1 MTLYF
6 QVQGLKLKFT
16 ETEKAQLQM
25 HWKVRERKKVSSLKK
40 YHQGP
45 EKKMPGTKERYRD
58 PESIRQYG
66 NTRKILNKKKDIKK
80 MKKKYLGNPKQKRE
94 CEKNMQTIPNE
105 KENMKQTNMRK
116 ILNQKEN
123 KKKDH
128 MTKILNQKENMKKQI

>member
-45 EKKMPGTKERYRD
+45 EKKMQGTKERYRD

-80 MKKKYLGNPKQKRE
+80 MKKNIWEILNK
-94 CEKNMQTIPNE
+94 
-105 KENMKQTNMRK
+105 KENVKK
-116 ILNQKEN
+116 ICRQSLT
-123 KKKDH
+123 KKK
-128 MTKILNQKENMKKQI
+128 I